1 MHVLEENIF
10 DFGKFRLD
18 NANKVLRYNGEI
30 VGLPL
35 KSVELLCLLVENRG
49 EIVNKQEIFERV
61 WTDSFVEDSVLTQ
74 NIYQIRK
81 TFEEFGEKDL
91 IKTVPRR
98 GYIFKFENETTL
110 TIEREIYEEIEII
123 ETDSEPE
130 PKTLDLPSAKEP
142 KYRRL
147 NILLVAIVSLI
158 ALSLSIVGSWRY
170 ANPQKNSTFS
180 EIKSIALLPL
190 VSLSN
195 DENEKAL
202 ALGIKEKLL
211 MNLGRIDGISVQNV
225 NIDESELDKI
235 TNADAILLGNVQRT
249 DEKIRV
255 NLRFLRASDK
265 KQIWS
270 ASFDENQTELFKLQ
284 DLISTKITDSL
295 ALNLTKSE
303 KENIFKRYTENADA
317 YELYLKGRYYWNKR
331 NTGFAI
337 DAERCFR
344 QAIEKDPNF
353 ALAYVGLADKLLLNG
368 EKDADFY
375 LNKALE
381 IEPNLA
387 EAYAS
392 RGFWNTFNRWDWEKA
407 EADFQ
412 KSIELNPSYA
422 TAYQWYATLLMIRGR
437 QTEAI
442 AKLQR
447 AIEIEPQSV
456 NFYSD
461 LGEAYYYAGDY
472 ENAEKSC
479 LKALEIDPEFVFA
492 HQNLADIYLEKGEYE
507 KSIKHQF
514 DALLYDKSPQEQ
526 TAEAKKNFEKSESDL
541 MKTYQQGG
549 TKAYWQKRLEDFK
562 PDKSWGHYYY
572 FGAFLLNKV
581 GEKEKALDKLEKAVE
596 RREFLVPFIN
606 VNPKLDTLRNEPRF
620 QALIKKMNLGSQ

>member
-130 PKTLDLPSAKEP
+130 PKTLDLPSVKEP
-142 KYRRL
+142 KYRRI

-158 ALSLSIVGSWRY
+158 ALSLSIVGFWRY

-180 EIKSIALLPL
+180 EIKSIALFPL

-255 NLRFLRASDK
+255 NLRFLRVSDK

-331 NTGFAI
+331 NTAFVI
-337 DAERCFR
+337 DAERYFR

-381 IEPNLA
+381 IDPNLA

-392 RGFWNTFNRWDWEKA
+392 RGFWNTFSRWDWEKA

-526 TAEAKKNFEKSESDL
+526 TAEAKKNFEKSSDL